1 MTMKMVIRVREVK
14 GRCPVYDVGDVF
26 VLDQGYILDPTQ
38 SCRICL
44 HSLASLMPYYTALFH
59 GVKSTELGLSR
70 EDGLAYV
77 QCLDPCEHTGGGT
90 VVLEIGLEE

>member
-1 MTMKMVIRVREVK
+1 MKMVIRVKEVK
-14 GRCPVYDVGDVF
+14 GHCPVYDVGDVF
-26 VLDQGYILDPTQ
+26 VLDQGYIIDPAQ

-70 EDGLAYV
+70 RDGRAYV

-90 VVLEIGLEE
+90 VVLEMRLVE